1 LCSARE
7 SIYSLADGT
16 HDANHTNKKL
26 KTDMNLTQDQIKLQA
41 HIEAQNAKSAAWVAV
56 DPANRFAGMVISDP
70 IHWAENYN
78 IKSVAEYE
86 FDMALSSYS
95 DRYKDCHGF
104 RPRMNFTTLE
114 EIERAQKALGS
125 WA

>member
-1 LCSARE
+1 V
-7 SIYSLADGT
+7 ADGT
-16 HDANHTNKKL
+16 HNANHTNKKL

-56 DPANRFAGMVISDP
+56 DPANRFAGMVVSDP
-70 IHWAENYN
+70 IHWAKNYN
-78 IKSVAEYE
+78 VKSVAEYE
-86 FDMALSSYS
+86 FEMALSTYS
-95 DRYKDCHGF
+95 DCYKDCHGF

-114 EIERAQKALGS
+114 EIERAQKALRS